1 MKQLLL
7 ITFSI
12 LSFGVV
18 AQSEKYAGKYEIV
31 HKATNANIS
40 YDIVLNPNGTFLF
53 HSFRQV
59 FTAES
64 KEENSYG
71 KGVWKPQKNNLIY
84 FFTNHKNDLDDT
96 HTLNLNNTKARFI
109 SKSPR
114 DKSDRVIKTA
124 LKFYES
130 EVPWVKGMELFKVE
144 QDALI
149 SRQ

>member
-1 MKQLLL
+1 MQKLLVVL
-7 ITFSI
+7 FFLVSITIAGQTDKF
-12 LSFGVV
+12 V
-18 AQSEKYAGKYEIV
+18 GKYEVV
-31 HKATNANIS
+31 HEASNANIS

-53 HSFRQV
+53 HSFRHV
-59 FTAES
+59 LIGEN

-84 FFTNHKNDLDDT
+84 FFTNHKNDIDNT

-130 EVPWVKGMELFKVE
+130 ELFWVKGMELFKLE
-144 QDALI
+144 
-149 SRQ
+149 

>member
-1 MKQLLL
+1 MQKLLVLLL
-7 ITFSI
+7 IPI
-12 LSFGVV
+12 SFITS
-18 AQSEKYAGKYEIV
+18 AQSDKYVGKYEIV
-31 HKATNANIS
+31 HETPNANIS

-53 HSFRQV
+53 HSYRQV
-59 FTAES
+59 FIAES

-71 KGVWKPQKNNLIY
+71 KGVWKPQKNNLVY
-84 FFTNHKNDLDDT
+84 FFTNHKNDLDAT

-130 EVPWVKGMELFKVE
+130 ELFWVKGLELFK
-144 QDALI
+144 
-149 SRQ
+149 SN